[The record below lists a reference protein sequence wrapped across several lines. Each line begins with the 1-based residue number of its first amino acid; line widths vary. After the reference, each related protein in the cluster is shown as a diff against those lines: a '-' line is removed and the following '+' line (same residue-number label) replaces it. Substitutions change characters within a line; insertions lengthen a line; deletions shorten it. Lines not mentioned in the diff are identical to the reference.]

1 MKRIISVLA
10 LAAAILTLPL
20 CVSVAQD
27 VVTGAMALDDD
38 AKYAKDLIKPG
49 KVMPDFT
56 LNTLDGKAVK
66 LSSYRG
72 HYVVLD
78 FWASWC
84 PDCRR
89 DIPNVKR
96 MYKAFA
102 DKGVV
107 FIGVSFDDNKEA
119 LSKAVK
125 DLGIEYTQV
134 SELKKWKS
142 TDTSKKYKVNW
153 IPTMYL
159 VGPDGKVVVSTV
171 MSEKVEKELTKVFPA
186 CAE

>member
-1 MKRIISVLA
+1 M
-10 LAAAILTLPL
+10 
-20 CVSVAQD
+20 
-27 VVTGAMALDDD
+27 
-38 AKYAKDLIKPG
+38 
-49 KVMPDFT
+49 
-56 LNTLDGKAVK
+56 
-66 LSSYRG
+66 
-72 HYVVLD
+72 
-78 FWASWC
+78 
-84 PDCRR
+84 
-89 DIPNVKR
+89 
-96 MYKAFA
+96 
-102 DKGVV
+102 
-107 FIGVSFDDNKEA
+107 SFDDNKEA

-142 TDTSKKYKVNW
+142 TDTSKKYKINW